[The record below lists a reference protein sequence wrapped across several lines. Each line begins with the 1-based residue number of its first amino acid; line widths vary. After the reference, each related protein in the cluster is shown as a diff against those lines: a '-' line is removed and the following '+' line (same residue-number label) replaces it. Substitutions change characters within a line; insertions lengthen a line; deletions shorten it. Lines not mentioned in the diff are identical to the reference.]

1 LPFSEKIWWR
11 DTPAPNQKNAYTP
24 TALPGRSDAKN
35 TLEALPAGEIYD
47 TMTVRIPDGW
57 EFYETVTGEK
67 ALKSPWGWQ
76 YSVDEVLSGD
86 TKPVFF
92 AIDNKEL

>member
-1 LPFSEKIWWR
+1 
-11 DTPAPNQKNAYTP
+11 
-24 TALPGRSDAKN
+24 
-35 TLEALPAGEIYD
+35 
-47 TMTVRIPDGW
+47 
-57 EFYETVTGEK
+57 VTGEK

-92 AIDNKEL
+92 AIDNKGRKMSYKLDIVG